1 MDAPNQKQDA
11 DFSVINVI
19 CDGIAP
25 SNKAVFLKSKSG
37 NRACFP
43 LSQIELVT
51 GEFEKGHEITVKV
64 PKWLLDAARATS
76 AGNTQDIRFT
86 AKVLVTGVRL
96 DASAKAVQL
105 RCDADM
111 VSRWFAYS
119 KVEIDGGE
127 IPPHSAPVRLI
138 CPAWMLRTKQ
148 GHFPSWTA
156 GAIIHE

>member
-1 MDAPNQKQDA
+1 MTNETTT
-11 DFSVINVI
+11 INVV
-19 CDGIAP
+19 CTGLTA
-25 SNKAVFLKSKSG
+25 KGAFLKAKSG
-37 NRACFP
+37 NTRCFP
-43 LSQIELVT
+43 ISQLTVISGAL
-51 GEFEKGHEITVKV
+51 EKGSDVTVSL

-76 AGNTQDIRFT
+76 AGNNQDIKFT

-96 DASAKAVQL
+96 DASDKAIQL

-127 IPPHSAPVRLI
+127 ISPHSAPVRLI

-156 GAIIHE
+156 GAIING